1 MERQDVSTLW
11 YTKPAAEWEEALP
24 LGNGRLGAMIAGN
37 LREERIQV
45 NEETIWY
52 GGWEDRLNPDARE
65 NLPKLRELVRQG
77 RISEAEHLIRLAFIS
92 GPDGQRGY
100 QTLGDIEMKYLN
112 DPSQE
117 ECTAY
122 RRELDLDRAV
132 CRVQYE
138 NAKKEAFERTCFI
151 SRPADCMVLH
161 LRAPKGKVSV
171 EVMLNRAKYFDRTG
185 KVNDHTIYLSGNL
198 GKNALEFAMCLSA
211 KAKGGRVYTMG
222 HTLVVEGADEAVLY
236 FGADSTFRYASADV
250 ASWEPRVQEVLAE
263 KITEKL
269 ERAMAREY
277 GELLAEHEKD
287 YREFYDR
294 VALSL
299 PEKEENAA
307 LPTDER
313 LQRIISGGTDEGLA
327 KLLFDYGRYLLIGCS
342 RPGDL
347 PATLQGI
354 WNKDFMAPWDSK
366 YTININTE
374 MNYWP
379 AEVCALP
386 ECHTALFDLI
396 GRMREH
402 GRSIARRMYDCRG
415 LMAHHNTDL
424 YGDCAPQDNWIPAT
438 IWTMGAAWLCTHLW
452 MHYSYTQDLEFLKWA
467 YPVMAEAAL
476 FFVDFLEEKDGYLVT
491 NPSLSPENVYILPN
505 GEQGCCCMGATMDL
519 EILRELFTGCKKAAE
534 ILGDAVDEAEI
545 PDVSDMRKL
554 QKEINAALEK
564 LPPIRIDSTGRVMEW
579 MEEYEE
585 AEPGHRHVSQLYG
598 LYPSDQISMD
608 KTPELA
614 AAAAETLRVRL
625 ANGGGHT
632 GWSRAWII
640 NFYAKLWDGEKAW
653 ENICQML
660 AKSTY
665 ANLFD
670 RHPPFQIDGN
680 FGVTAA
686 IAQMLVQSREQEVIL
701 LPALPKAWEQ
711 GTVKGL
717 RLVGNAGI
725 ALAWK
730 DGRLLQCRV
739 TADQAYEG
747 EIVYG
752 SVRRTVKLKAGE
764 TIVLDERLQ
773 EIEE

>member
-1 MERQDVSTLW
+1 MSTLW

-277 GELLAEHEKD
+277 GGLLAEHEKD

-313 LQRIISGGTDEGLA
+313 LQRSISGGTDEGLA

-491 NPSLSPENVYILPN
+491 NPSLSPENVYILPS

-711 GTVKGL
+711 GEVKGL

-739 TADQAYEG
+739 TADQAYKG

>member
-1 MERQDVSTLW
+1 MSTLW

-77 RISEAEHLIRLAFIS
+77 RISEAERLIRLAFIS

-211 KAKGGRVYTMG
+211 KATGGRVYTMG
-222 HTLVVEGADEAVLY
+222 HTLVIEEADEAVLY
-236 FGADSTFRYASADV
+236 FGADSTFRYAKEEA
-250 ASWEPRVQEVLAE
+250 AAWEPRVQDVLAE

-269 ERAMAREY
+269 ERAIAQEY
-277 GELLAEHEKD
+277 GDLLAEHEKD
-287 YREFYDR
+287 YRSFYGR

-313 LQRIISGGTDEGLA
+313 LQKMIHGGTDEGLA
-327 KLLFDYGRYLLIGCS
+327 KLLFDYGRYLLIECS

-396 GRMREH
+396 ERMREH
-402 GRSIARRMYDCRG
+402 GRSIARRMYGCRG
-415 LMAHHNTDL
+415 FMAHHNTDI

-438 IWTMGAAWLCTHLW
+438 IWVMGAAWLCTHLW
-452 MHYSYTQDLEFLKWA
+452 MHYSYTQDLEFLKQA

-491 NPSLSPENVYILPN
+491 NPSLSPENVYILPS
-505 GEQGCCCMGATMDL
+505 GEQGCCCMGATMDM

-534 ILGDAVDEAEI
+534 LLGDAVDAVEI
-545 PDVSDMRKL
+545 PDVSDVREL
-554 QKEINAALEK
+554 QNEINAALEK

-579 MEEYEE
+579 MEEYKE

-598 LYPSDQISMD
+598 LYPSDQITMD
-608 KTPELA
+608 GTPELA

-640 NFYAKLWDGEKAW
+640 NFYAKLWDGGKAW

-660 AKSTY
+660 TKSTY

-686 IAQMLVQSREQEVIL
+686 IAQMLVQSREHKIIL
-701 LPALPKAWEQ
+701 LPALPKAWDHGEAN
-711 GTVKGL
+711 GL
-717 RLVGNAGI
+717 RLVGNASI
-725 ALAWK
+725 ALAWENGK
-730 DGRLLQCRV
+730 LTRCAV

-747 EIVYG
+747 EVVYG
-752 SVRRTVKLKAGE
+752 EMRCTVKLKKGE
-764 TIVLDERLQ
+764 TVMLDAVL
-773 EIEE
+773 

>member
-1 MERQDVSTLW
+1 MSTLW

-211 KAKGGRVYTMG
+211 KATGGRVYTMG
-222 HTLVVEGADEAVLY
+222 HTLVIEEADEVVLY
-236 FGADSTFRYASADV
+236 FGADSTFRYAKEEV
-250 ASWEPRVQEVLAE
+250 AAWEPRVQDVLAE

-269 ERAMAREY
+269 ERAMAQEY
-277 GELLAEHEKD
+277 GDLLAEHEKD
-287 YREFYDR
+287 YRSFYGR

-299 PEKEENAA
+299 PEKEKNAA

-313 LQRIISGGTDEGLA
+313 LQKMIHGGTDEGLA
-327 KLLFDYGRYLLIGCS
+327 KLLFDYGRYLLIECS

-396 GRMREH
+396 ERMREH
-402 GRSIARRMYDCRG
+402 GRSIARRMYGCRG
-415 LMAHHNTDL
+415 FMAHHNTDI

-438 IWTMGAAWLCTHLW
+438 IWVMGAAWLCTHLW
-452 MHYSYTQDLEFLKWA
+452 MHYSYTQDLEFLKRA
-467 YPVMAEAAL
+467 YPVIAEAAL

-491 NPSLSPENVYILPN
+491 NPSLSPENVYILPS
-505 GEQGCCCMGATMDL
+505 GEQGCCCMGATMDM

-534 ILGDAVDEAEI
+534 LLGDAVDAVEI
-545 PDVSDMRKL
+545 PDVSDAREL
-554 QKEINAALEK
+554 QNEINAALEK

-579 MEEYEE
+579 MEEYKE

-598 LYPSDQISMD
+598 LYPSDQITMD
-608 KTPELA
+608 GTPELA

-640 NFYAKLWDGEKAW
+640 NFYAKLWDGGKAW

-686 IAQMLVQSREQEVIL
+686 IAQMLVQSREHKIIL
-701 LPALPKAWEQ
+701 LPALPKAWDHGE
-711 GTVKGL
+711 VNGL
-717 RLVGNAGI
+717 RLVGNASI
-725 ALAWK
+725 ALAWENGK
-730 DGRLLQCRV
+730 LTRCAV

-747 EIVYG
+747 EVVYG
-752 SVRRTVKLKAGE
+752 EMRQAVKLEKGE
-764 TIVLDERLQ
+764 TVMLDAVLQLLES
-773 EIEE
+773 

>member
-1 MERQDVSTLW
+1 MSTLW

-277 GELLAEHEKD
+277 GGLLAEHEKD

-374 MNYWP
+374 INYWP

-491 NPSLSPENVYILPN
+491 NPSLSPENVYILPS

>member
-1 MERQDVSTLW
+1 MSTLW

-24 LGNGRLGAMIAGN
+24 LGNGRLGAMIAEN

-250 ASWEPRVQEVLAE
+250 ASWEPRVQDVLAE

-299 PEKEENAA
+299 PEKEENAV

-402 GRSIARRMYDCRG
+402 GRSIARRMYGCRG
-415 LMAHHNTDL
+415 FMAHHNTDL

-730 DGRLLQCRV
+730 NGRLLQCRV

-752 SVRRTVKLKAGE
+752 SVRRTVKLEAGE
-764 TIVLDERLQ
+764 TMVLDERLQ

>member
-1 MERQDVSTLW
+1 MSTLW

-277 GELLAEHEKD
+277 GGLLAEHEKD

-491 NPSLSPENVYILPN
+491 NPSLSPENVYILPS

-665 ANLFD
+665 ANPD
-670 RHPPFQIDGN
+670 RRKLRRDRGDCADA
-680 FGVTAA
+680 GA
-686 IAQMLVQSREQEVIL
+686 
-701 LPALPKAWEQ
+701 EQ
-711 GTVKGL
+711 GTGSDFASGAAKG
-717 RLVGNAGI
+717 VGAGRSKRP
-725 ALAWK
+725 AAGRK
-730 DGRLLQCRV
+730 CGNCACMERRKAAAVPGDGRSGV
-739 TADQAYEG
+739 
-747 EIVYG
+747 
-752 SVRRTVKLKAGE
+752 
-764 TIVLDERLQ
+764 
-773 EIEE
+773 

>member
-1 MERQDVSTLW
+1 MSTLW

-277 GELLAEHEKD
+277 GGLLAEHEKD

-327 KLLFDYGRYLLIGCS
+327 KLLFDYGRSLLIGCS

-491 NPSLSPENVYILPN
+491 NPSLSPENVYILPS

-686 IAQMLVQSREQEVIL
+686 IAQMLVQSREHKIIL
-701 LPALPKAWEQ
+701 LPALPKAWDHGE
-711 GTVKGL
+711 VNGL
-717 RLVGNAGI
+717 RLVGNASI

-739 TADQAYEG
+739 TADQAYKG

>member
-1 MERQDVSTLW
+1 MSTLW

-222 HTLVVEGADEAVLY
+222 HTLVVKGADEAVLY
-236 FGADSTFRYASADV
+236 FGADSTFRSASADV
-250 ASWEPRVQEVLAE
+250 ASWEPRVQDVLAE

-402 GRSIARRMYDCRG
+402 GRSIARRMYGCRG

-491 NPSLSPENVYILPN
+491 NPSLSPENVYILPS

-665 ANLFD
+665 ANLFE

-686 IAQMLVQSREQEVIL
+686 IAQMLVQSREHKIIL
-701 LPALPKAWEQ
+701 LPALPKAWDHGE
-711 GTVKGL
+711 VNGL
-717 RLVGNAGI
+717 RLVGNASI

-739 TADQAYEG
+739 TADQAYKG

>member
-1 MERQDVSTLW
+1 MSTLW

-222 HTLVVEGADEAVLY
+222 HTLVVKGADEAVLY
-236 FGADSTFRYASADV
+236 FGADSTFRSASADV
-250 ASWEPRVQEVLAE
+250 ASWEPRVQDVLAE

-491 NPSLSPENVYILPN
+491 NPSLSPENVYILPS

>member
-1 MERQDVSTLW
+1 
-11 YTKPAAEWEEALP
+11 
-24 LGNGRLGAMIAGN
+24 
-37 LREERIQV
+37 
-45 NEETIWY
+45 
-52 GGWEDRLNPDARE
+52 
-65 NLPKLRELVRQG
+65 
-77 RISEAEHLIRLAFIS
+77 
-92 GPDGQRGY
+92 
-100 QTLGDIEMKYLN
+100 
-112 DPSQE
+112 
-117 ECTAY
+117 
-122 RRELDLDRAV
+122 
-132 CRVQYE
+132 
-138 NAKKEAFERTCFI
+138 
-151 SRPADCMVLH
+151 MVLH

-250 ASWEPRVQEVLAE
+250 ASWEPRVQDV
-263 KITEKL
+263 
-269 ERAMAREY
+269 
-277 GELLAEHEKD
+277 
-287 YREFYDR
+287 
-294 VALSL
+294 
-299 PEKEENAA
+299 
-307 LPTDER
+307 
-313 LQRIISGGTDEGLA
+313 
-327 KLLFDYGRYLLIGCS
+327 
-342 RPGDL
+342 
-347 PATLQGI
+347 
-354 WNKDFMAPWDSK
+354 
-366 YTININTE
+366 
-374 MNYWP
+374 
-379 AEVCALP
+379 
-386 ECHTALFDLI
+386 
-396 GRMREH
+396 
-402 GRSIARRMYDCRG
+402 
-415 LMAHHNTDL
+415 
-424 YGDCAPQDNWIPAT
+424 
-438 IWTMGAAWLCTHLW
+438 WLCTHLW

-711 GTVKGL
+711 GEVKGL
-717 RLVGNAGI
+717 RLVQNAGI

-730 DGRLLQCRV
+730 DGRLVQCRV

-752 SVRRTVKLKAGE
+752 SVRRMVKLEAGE
-764 TIVLDERLQ
+764 TMVLDERLQ

>member
-1 MERQDVSTLW
+1 MSTLW

-222 HTLVVEGADEAVLY
+222 HTLVVKGADEAVLY
-236 FGADSTFRYASADV
+236 FGADSTFRSASADV
-250 ASWEPRVQEVLAE
+250 ASWEPRVQDVLAE

-402 GRSIARRMYDCRG
+402 GRSIARRMYGCRG

-491 NPSLSPENVYILPN
+491 NPSLSPENVYILPS

-686 IAQMLVQSREQEVIL
+686 IAQMLVQSREHKIIL
-701 LPALPKAWEQ
+701 LPALPKAWDHGE
-711 GTVKGL
+711 VNGL
-717 RLVGNAGI
+717 RLVGNASI

-739 TADQAYEG
+739 TADQAYKG

>member
-1 MERQDVSTLW
+1 MSTLW

-277 GELLAEHEKD
+277 GGLLAEHEKD

-491 NPSLSPENVYILPN
+491 NPSLSPENVYILPS

-665 ANLFD
+665 SNLFD

-711 GTVKGL
+711 GEVKGL

-739 TADQAYEG
+739 TADQAYKG

>member
-1 MERQDVSTLW
+1 MSTLW

-65 NLPKLRELVRQG
+65 NLPKLRQLIREG

-100 QTLGDIEMKYLN
+100 QTLGDIEMKYGN
-112 DPSQE
+112 DPSPE

-277 GELLAEHEKD
+277 GGLLAEHEKD

-402 GRSIARRMYDCRG
+402 GRSIARRMYGCRG
-415 LMAHHNTDL
+415 FMAHHNTDL

-491 NPSLSPENVYILPN
+491 NPSLSPENVYILPS

-534 ILGDAVDEAEI
+534 ILGDAVDEAVI

-686 IAQMLVQSREQEVIL
+686 IAQMLVQSREHKIIL
-701 LPALPKAWEQ
+701 LPALPKAWDHGE
-711 GTVKGL
+711 VNGL
-717 RLVGNAGI
+717 RLVGNASI

-730 DGRLLQCRV
+730 NGKLTRCAV

-747 EIVYG
+747 EVVYG
-752 SVRRTVKLKAGE
+752 EMRQAVKLEKGE
-764 TIVLDERLQ
+764 TVMLDAVLQLLES
-773 EIEE
+773 

>member
-1 MERQDVSTLW
+1 MSTLW

-211 KAKGGRVYTMG
+211 KATGGRVYTMG
-222 HTLVVEGADEAVLY
+222 HTLVIEEADEAVLY
-236 FGADSTFRYASADV
+236 FGADSTFRYAKEEA
-250 ASWEPRVQEVLAE
+250 AAWEPRVQDVLAE
-263 KITEKL
+263 KITGKL
-269 ERAMAREY
+269 ERAIAQEY
-277 GELLAEHEKD
+277 GDLLAEHEKD
-287 YREFYDR
+287 YRSFYGR

-313 LQRIISGGTDEGLA
+313 LQKMIHGGTDEGLA
-327 KLLFDYGRYLLIGCS
+327 KLLFDYGRYLLIECS

-396 GRMREH
+396 ERMREH
-402 GRSIARRMYDCRG
+402 GRSIARRMYGCRG
-415 LMAHHNTDL
+415 FMAHHNTDI

-438 IWTMGAAWLCTHLW
+438 IWVMGAAWLCTHLW
-452 MHYSYTQDLEFLKWA
+452 MHYSYTQDLEFLKQA

-491 NPSLSPENVYILPN
+491 NPSLSPENVYILPS
-505 GEQGCCCMGATMDL
+505 GEQGCCCMGATMDM

-534 ILGDAVDEAEI
+534 LLGDAVDAVEI
-545 PDVSDMRKL
+545 PDVSDVREL
-554 QKEINAALEK
+554 QNEINAALEK

-579 MEEYEE
+579 MEEYKE

-598 LYPSDQISMD
+598 LYPSDQITMD
-608 KTPELA
+608 GTPELA

-640 NFYAKLWDGEKAW
+640 NFYAKLWDGGKAW

-686 IAQMLVQSREQEVIL
+686 IAQMLVQSREHKIIL
-701 LPALPKAWEQ
+701 LPALPKAWDHGE
-711 GTVKGL
+711 VNGL
-717 RLVGNAGI
+717 RLVGNASI
-725 ALAWK
+725 ALAWENGK
-730 DGRLLQCRV
+730 LTRCAV

-747 EIVYG
+747 EVVYG
-752 SVRRTVKLKAGE
+752 EMRCTVKLKKGE
-764 TIVLDERLQ
+764 TVMLDAVLQLLES
-773 EIEE
+773 

>member
-1 MERQDVSTLW
+1 MSTLW

-277 GELLAEHEKD
+277 GGLLAEHEKD

-476 FFVDFLEEKDGYLVT
+476 FLVDFLEEKDGYLVT
-491 NPSLSPENVYILPN
+491 NPSLSPENVYILPS

>member
-1 MERQDVSTLW
+1 MSTLW

-277 GELLAEHEKD
+277 GGLLAEHEKD

-402 GRSIARRMYDCRG
+402 GRSIARRMYGCRG
-415 LMAHHNTDL
+415 FMAHHNTDL

-452 MHYSYTQDLEFLKWA
+452 MHYSYTQDLKFLKWA

-491 NPSLSPENVYILPN
+491 NPSLSPENVYILPS

-686 IAQMLVQSREQEVIL
+686 IAQMLVQSREHKIIL
-701 LPALPKAWEQ
+701 LPALPKAWDHGE
-711 GTVKGL
+711 VNGL
-717 RLVGNAGI
+717 RLVGNASI

-739 TADQAYEG
+739 TADQAYKG

>member
-1 MERQDVSTLW
+1 MNTLW

-211 KAKGGRVYTMG
+211 KATGGRVYTMG
-222 HTLVVEGADEAVLY
+222 HTLVIEEADEAVLY
-236 FGADSTFRYASADV
+236 FSADSTFRYAKEEA
-250 ASWEPRVQEVLAE
+250 AAWEPRVQDVLAE

-269 ERAMAREY
+269 ERAIAQEY
-277 GELLAEHEKD
+277 GDLLAEHEKD
-287 YREFYDR
+287 YRSFYGR

-313 LQRIISGGTDEGLA
+313 LQKMIHGGTDEGLA
-327 KLLFDYGRYLLIGCS
+327 KLLFDYGRYLLIECS

-396 GRMREH
+396 ERMREH
-402 GRSIARRMYDCRG
+402 GRSIARRMYGCRG
-415 LMAHHNTDL
+415 FMAHHNTDI

-438 IWTMGAAWLCTHLW
+438 IWVMGAAWLCTHLW
-452 MHYSYTQDLEFLKWA
+452 MHYSYTQDLEFLKQA

-491 NPSLSPENVYILPN
+491 NPSLSPENVYILPS
-505 GEQGCCCMGATMDL
+505 GEQGCCCMGATMDM

-534 ILGDAVDEAEI
+534 LLGDAVDAVEI
-545 PDVSDMRKL
+545 PDVSDVREL
-554 QKEINAALEK
+554 QNEINAALEK

-579 MEEYEE
+579 MEEYKE

-598 LYPSDQISMD
+598 LYPSDQITMD
-608 KTPELA
+608 GTPELA

-640 NFYAKLWDGEKAW
+640 NFYAKLWDGGKAW

-660 AKSTY
+660 TKSTY

-686 IAQMLVQSREQEVIL
+686 IAQMLVQSREHKIIL
-701 LPALPKAWEQ
+701 LPALPKAWDHGE
-711 GTVKGL
+711 VNGL
-717 RLVGNAGI
+717 RLVGNASI
-725 ALAWK
+725 ALAWENGK
-730 DGRLLQCRV
+730 LTRCAV

-747 EIVYG
+747 EVVYG
-752 SVRRTVKLKAGE
+752 EMRQAVKLEKGE
-764 TIVLDERLQ
+764 TVMLDAVLQLLES
-773 EIEE
+773 

>member
-1 MERQDVSTLW
+1 MSTLW

-171 EVMLNRAKYFDRTG
+171 EGMLNRAKYFDRTG

-211 KAKGGRVYTMG
+211 KATGGRVYTMG
-222 HTLVVEGADEAVLY
+222 HTLVIEEADEAVLY
-236 FGADSTFRYASADV
+236 FGADSTFRYAKEEV
-250 ASWEPRVQEVLAE
+250 AAWEPRVQDVLAE

-269 ERAMAREY
+269 ERAMAQEY
-277 GELLAEHEKD
+277 GDLLAEHEKD
-287 YREFYDR
+287 YRSFYGR

-299 PEKEENAA
+299 PEKEKNAA

-313 LQRIISGGTDEGLA
+313 LQKMIHGGTDEGLA
-327 KLLFDYGRYLLIGCS
+327 KLLFDYGRYLLIECS

-396 GRMREH
+396 ERMREH
-402 GRSIARRMYDCRG
+402 GRSIARRMYGCRG
-415 LMAHHNTDL
+415 FMAHHNTDI

-438 IWTMGAAWLCTHLW
+438 IWVMGAAWLCTHLW
-452 MHYSYTQDLEFLKWA
+452 MHYSYTQDLEFLKRA
-467 YPVMAEAAL
+467 YPVIAEAAL

-491 NPSLSPENVYILPN
+491 NPSLSPENVYILPS
-505 GEQGCCCMGATMDL
+505 GEQGCCCMGATMDM

-534 ILGDAVDEAEI
+534 LLGDAVDAVEI
-545 PDVSDMRKL
+545 PDVSDAREL
-554 QKEINAALEK
+554 QNEINAALEK

-579 MEEYEE
+579 MEEYKE

-598 LYPSDQISMD
+598 LYPSDQITMD
-608 KTPELA
+608 GTPELA

-640 NFYAKLWDGEKAW
+640 NFYAKLWDGGKAW

-686 IAQMLVQSREQEVIL
+686 IAQMLVQSREHKIIL
-701 LPALPKAWEQ
+701 LPALPKAWDHGE
-711 GTVKGL
+711 VNGL
-717 RLVGNAGI
+717 RLVGNASI
-725 ALAWK
+725 ALAWENGK
-730 DGRLLQCRV
+730 LTRCAV

-747 EIVYG
+747 EVVYG
-752 SVRRTVKLKAGE
+752 EMRQAVKLEKGE
-764 TIVLDERLQ
+764 TVMLDAVLQLLES
-773 EIEE
+773 

>member
-1 MERQDVSTLW
+1 MSTLW

-52 GGWEDRLNPDARE
+52 GGWEDRLNPDTRE

-277 GELLAEHEKD
+277 GGLLAEHEKD

-491 NPSLSPENVYILPN
+491 NPSLSPENVYILPS

-711 GTVKGL
+711 GEVKGL

-739 TADQAYEG
+739 TADQAYKG

>member
-1 MERQDVSTLW
+1 MSTLW

-171 EVMLNRAKYFDRTG
+171 EVMLNRAKYFDHTG

-277 GELLAEHEKD
+277 GGLLAEHEKD

-491 NPSLSPENVYILPN
+491 NPSLSPENVYILPS

-711 GTVKGL
+711 GEVKGL

-739 TADQAYEG
+739 TADQAYKG

>member
-1 MERQDVSTLW
+1 MSTLW

-171 EVMLNRAKYFDRTG
+171 EVMLNRAKYFDRTE

-277 GELLAEHEKD
+277 GGLLAEHEKD

-491 NPSLSPENVYILPN
+491 NPSLSPENVYILPS

-711 GTVKGL
+711 GEVKGL

-739 TADQAYEG
+739 TADQAYKG

>member
-1 MERQDVSTLW
+1 MSILW

-77 RISEAEHLIRLAFIS
+77 RISEAERLIRLAFIS

-211 KAKGGRVYTMG
+211 KATGGRVYTMG
-222 HTLVVEGADEAVLY
+222 HTLVIEEADEAVLY
-236 FGADSTFRYASADV
+236 FGADSTFRYAKEEA
-250 ASWEPRVQEVLAE
+250 AAWEPRVQDVLAE

-269 ERAMAREY
+269 ERAMAQEY
-277 GELLAEHEKD
+277 GDLLAEQEKD
-287 YREFYDR
+287 YRSFYGR

-299 PEKEENAA
+299 PEKEKNAA

-313 LQRIISGGTDEGLA
+313 LQKMIHGGTDEGLA
-327 KLLFDYGRYLLIGCS
+327 KLLFDYGRYLLIECS

-396 GRMREH
+396 ERMREH
-402 GRSIARRMYDCRG
+402 GRSIARRMYGCRG
-415 LMAHHNTDL
+415 FMAHHNTDI

-438 IWTMGAAWLCTHLW
+438 IWVMGAAWLCTHLW
-452 MHYSYTQDLEFLKWA
+452 MHYSYTQDLEFLKQA

-491 NPSLSPENVYILPN
+491 NPSLSPENVYILPS
-505 GEQGCCCMGATMDL
+505 GEQGCCCMGATMDM

-534 ILGDAVDEAEI
+534 LLGDAVDAVEI
-545 PDVSDMRKL
+545 QMFRMCGNYRTRSTRHSK
-554 QKEINAALEK
+554 NCRRSALIPQEESWSGWK
-564 LPPIRIDSTGRVMEW
+564 STKKQSRDTAMCHSCMACIRPIRLRW
-579 MEEYEE
+579 ME
-585 AEPGHRHVSQLYG
+585 HRSLPQ
-598 LYPSDQISMD
+598 
-608 KTPELA
+608 
-614 AAAAETLRVRL
+614 RL
-625 ANGGGHT
+625 
-632 GWSRAWII
+632 
-640 NFYAKLWDGEKAW
+640 
-653 ENICQML
+653 Q
-660 AKSTY
+660 
-665 ANLFD
+665 
-670 RHPPFQIDGN
+670 RHCVCALPMG
-680 FGVTAA
+680 AA
-686 IAQMLVQSREQEVIL
+686 IR
-701 LPALPKAWEQ
+701 
-711 GTVKGL
+711 
-717 RLVGNAGI
+717 AG
-725 ALAWK
+725 AGHGSSTFMRSCGMAGK
-730 DGRLLQCRV
+730 RGR
-739 TADQAYEG
+739 
-747 EIVYG
+747 I
-752 SVRRTVKLKAGE
+752 SVRC
-764 TIVLDERLQ
+764 
-773 EIEE
+773 

>member
-1 MERQDVSTLW
+1 MSTLW

-211 KAKGGRVYTMG
+211 KATGGRVYTMG
-222 HTLVVEGADEAVLY
+222 HTLVIEEADEAVLY
-236 FGADSTFRYASADV
+236 FGADSTFRYAKEEV
-250 ASWEPRVQEVLAE
+250 AAWEPRVQDVLAE

-269 ERAMAREY
+269 ERAMAQEY

-287 YREFYDR
+287 YRSFYGR

-313 LQRIISGGTDEGLA
+313 LQKMIHGGTDEGLA
-327 KLLFDYGRYLLIGCS
+327 KLLFDYGRYLLIECS

-396 GRMREH
+396 ERMREH
-402 GRSIARRMYDCRG
+402 GRSIARRMYGCRG
-415 LMAHHNTDL
+415 FMAHHNTDI

-438 IWTMGAAWLCTHLW
+438 IWVMGAAWLCTHLW
-452 MHYSYTQDLEFLKWA
+452 MHYSYTQDLEFLKQA

-491 NPSLSPENVYILPN
+491 NPSLSPENVYILPS
-505 GEQGCCCMGATMDL
+505 GEQGCCCMGATMDM

-534 ILGDAVDEAEI
+534 LLGDAVDAVEI
-545 PDVSDMRKL
+545 PDVSDVREL
-554 QKEINAALEK
+554 QNEINAALEK

-579 MEEYEE
+579 MEEYKE

-598 LYPSDQISMD
+598 LYPSDQITMD
-608 KTPELA
+608 GTPELA

-640 NFYAKLWDGEKAW
+640 NFYAKLWDGGKAW

-660 AKSTY
+660 TKSTY

-686 IAQMLVQSREQEVIL
+686 IAQMLVQSREHKIIL
-701 LPALPKAWEQ
+701 LPALPKAWDHGEAN
-711 GTVKGL
+711 GL
-717 RLVGNAGI
+717 RLVGNASI
-725 ALAWK
+725 ALAWENGK
-730 DGRLLQCRV
+730 LTRCAV

-747 EIVYG
+747 EVVYG
-752 SVRRTVKLKAGE
+752 EMRCTVKLKKGE
-764 TIVLDERLQ
+764 TVMLDAVLQLLES
-773 EIEE
+773 

>member
-1 MERQDVSTLW
+1 MSTLW

-250 ASWEPRVQEVLAE
+250 ASWEPRVQDVLAE

-711 GTVKGL
+711 GEVKGL

>member
-1 MERQDVSTLW
+1 MSTLW

-250 ASWEPRVQEVLAE
+250 ASWEPRVQDVLAE

-299 PEKEENAA
+299 PEKEENAV

-402 GRSIARRMYDCRG
+402 GRSIARRMYGCRG
-415 LMAHHNTDL
+415 FMAHHNTDL

-730 DGRLLQCRV
+730 NGRLLQCRV

-752 SVRRTVKLKAGE
+752 SVRRTVKLEAGE
-764 TIVLDERLQ
+764 TMVLDERLQ

>member
-1 MERQDVSTLW
+1 MSTLW

-277 GELLAEHEKD
+277 GGLLAEHEKD

-491 NPSLSPENVYILPN
+491 NPSLSPENVYILPS

-660 AKSTY
+660 AQSTY

-711 GTVKGL
+711 GEVKGL

-739 TADQAYEG
+739 TADQAYKG

>member
-1 MERQDVSTLW
+1 MSTLW

-65 NLPKLRELVRQG
+65 NLPKLCELVRQG

-161 LRAPKGKVSV
+161 LRVPKGKVSV

-211 KAKGGRVYTMG
+211 KATGGRVYTMG
-222 HTLVVEGADEAVLY
+222 HTLVIEEADEAVLY
-236 FGADSTFRYASADV
+236 FGADSTFRYAKEEA
-250 ASWEPRVQEVLAE
+250 AAWEPRVQDVLAE

-269 ERAMAREY
+269 ERAMAQEY
-277 GELLAEHEKD
+277 GDLLAEHEKD
-287 YREFYDR
+287 YRSFYGR

-299 PEKEENAA
+299 PEKEKNAA

-313 LQRIISGGTDEGLA
+313 LQKMIHGGTDEGLA
-327 KLLFDYGRYLLIGCS
+327 KLLFDYGRYLLIECS

-396 GRMREH
+396 ERMREH
-402 GRSIARRMYDCRG
+402 GRSIARRMYGCRG
-415 LMAHHNTDL
+415 FMAHHNTDI

-438 IWTMGAAWLCTHLW
+438 IWVMGAAWLCTHLW
-452 MHYSYTQDLEFLKWA
+452 MHYSYTQDLEFLKQA

-491 NPSLSPENVYILPN
+491 NPSLSPENVYILPS
-505 GEQGCCCMGATMDL
+505 GEQGCCCMGATMDM

-534 ILGDAVDEAEI
+534 LLGDAVDAVEI
-545 PDVSDMRKL
+545 PDVSDVREL
-554 QKEINAALEK
+554 QNEINAALEK

-579 MEEYEE
+579 MEEYKE

-598 LYPSDQISMD
+598 LYPSDQITMD
-608 KTPELA
+608 GTPELA

-640 NFYAKLWDGEKAW
+640 NFYAKLWDGGKAW

-660 AKSTY
+660 TKSTY

-686 IAQMLVQSREQEVIL
+686 IAQMLVQSREHKIIL
-701 LPALPKAWEQ
+701 LPALPKAWDHGE
-711 GTVKGL
+711 VKGL
-717 RLVGNAGI
+717 RLVGNASI
-725 ALAWK
+725 ALAWENGK
-730 DGRLLQCRV
+730 LTRCAV

-747 EIVYG
+747 EVVYG
-752 SVRRTVKLKAGE
+752 EMRQAVKLEKGE
-764 TIVLDERLQ
+764 TVMLDAVLQLLES
-773 EIEE
+773 

>member
-1 MERQDVSTLW
+1 MSTLW

-402 GRSIARRMYDCRG
+402 GRSIARRMYGCRG
-415 LMAHHNTDL
+415 FMAHHNTDL

-491 NPSLSPENVYILPN
+491 NPSLSPENVYILPS

-711 GTVKGL
+711 GEVKGL

-752 SVRRTVKLKAGE
+752 NVRRTVKLEAGE
-764 TIVLDERLQ
+764 TMVLDERLQ

>member
-1 MERQDVSTLW
+1 MSTLW

-211 KAKGGRVYTMG
+211 KATGGRVYTMG
-222 HTLVVEGADEAVLY
+222 HTRVIEEADEAVLY
-236 FGADSTFRYASADV
+236 FGADSTFRYAKEEV
-250 ASWEPRVQEVLAE
+250 AAWEPRVQDVLAE

-269 ERAMAREY
+269 ERAMAQEY
-277 GELLAEHEKD
+277 GDLLAEHEKD
-287 YREFYDR
+287 YRSFYGR

-299 PEKEENAA
+299 PEKEKNAA

-313 LQRIISGGTDEGLA
+313 LQKMIHGGTDEGLA
-327 KLLFDYGRYLLIGCS
+327 KLLFDYGRYLLIECS

-396 GRMREH
+396 ERMREH
-402 GRSIARRMYDCRG
+402 GRSIARRMYGCRG
-415 LMAHHNTDL
+415 FMAHHNTDI

-438 IWTMGAAWLCTHLW
+438 IWVMGAAWLCTHLW
-452 MHYSYTQDLEFLKWA
+452 MHYSYTQDLEFLKRA
-467 YPVMAEAAL
+467 YPVIAEAAL

-491 NPSLSPENVYILPN
+491 NPSLSPENVYILPS
-505 GEQGCCCMGATMDL
+505 GEQGCCCMGATMDM

-534 ILGDAVDEAEI
+534 LLGDAVDAVEI
-545 PDVSDMRKL
+545 PDVSDAREL
-554 QKEINAALEK
+554 QNEINAALEK

-579 MEEYEE
+579 MEEYKE

-598 LYPSDQISMD
+598 LYPSDQITMD
-608 KTPELA
+608 GTPELA

-640 NFYAKLWDGEKAW
+640 NFYAKLWDGGKAW

-686 IAQMLVQSREQEVIL
+686 IAQMLVQSREHKIIL
-701 LPALPKAWEQ
+701 LPALPKAWDHGE
-711 GTVKGL
+711 VNGL
-717 RLVGNAGI
+717 RLVGNASI
-725 ALAWK
+725 ALAWENGK
-730 DGRLLQCRV
+730 LTRCAV

-747 EIVYG
+747 EVVYG
-752 SVRRTVKLKAGE
+752 EMRQAVKLEKGE
-764 TIVLDERLQ
+764 TVMLDAVLQLLES
-773 EIEE
+773 

>member
-1 MERQDVSTLW
+1 MSTLW

-250 ASWEPRVQEVLAE
+250 ASWEPRVQDVLAE

-299 PEKEENAA
+299 PEKEENAV

-402 GRSIARRMYDCRG
+402 GRSIARRMYGCRG

-491 NPSLSPENVYILPN
+491 NPSLSPENVYILPS

-711 GTVKGL
+711 GEVKGL

-739 TADQAYEG
+739 TADQAYKG

>member
-1 MERQDVSTLW
+1 MSTLW

-491 NPSLSPENVYILPN
+491 NPSLSPENVYILPS

-711 GTVKGL
+711 GEVKGL

-739 TADQAYEG
+739 TADQAYKG

>member
-1 MERQDVSTLW
+1 MSTLW

-277 GELLAEHEKD
+277 GGLLAEHEKD

-313 LQRIISGGTDEGLA
+313 LKRIISGGTDEGLA

-491 NPSLSPENVYILPN
+491 NPSLSPENVYILPS

-711 GTVKGL
+711 GEVKGL

-739 TADQAYEG
+739 TADQAYKG

>member
-1 MERQDVSTLW
+1 MSTLW

-77 RISEAEHLIRLAFIS
+77 RISEAERLIRLAFIS

-211 KAKGGRVYTMG
+211 KATGGRVYTMG
-222 HTLVVEGADEAVLY
+222 HTLVIEEADEAVLY
-236 FGADSTFRYASADV
+236 FGADSTFRYAKEEV
-250 ASWEPRVQEVLAE
+250 AAWEPRVQDVLAE

-269 ERAMAREY
+269 ERAIAQEY
-277 GELLAEHEKD
+277 GDLLAEHEKD
-287 YREFYDR
+287 YRSFYGR

-313 LQRIISGGTDEGLA
+313 LQKMIHGGTDEGLA
-327 KLLFDYGRYLLIGCS
+327 KLLFDYGRYLLIECS

-396 GRMREH
+396 ERMREH
-402 GRSIARRMYDCRG
+402 GRSIARRMYGCRG
-415 LMAHHNTDL
+415 FMAHHNTDI

-438 IWTMGAAWLCTHLW
+438 IWVMGAAWLCTHLW
-452 MHYSYTQDLEFLKWA
+452 MHYSYTQDLEFLKQA

-491 NPSLSPENVYILPN
+491 NPSLSPENVYILPS
-505 GEQGCCCMGATMDL
+505 GEQGCCCMGATMDM

-534 ILGDAVDEAEI
+534 LLGDAVDAVEI
-545 PDVSDMRKL
+545 PDVSDVREL
-554 QKEINAALEK
+554 QNEINAALEK

-579 MEEYEE
+579 MEEYKE

-598 LYPSDQISMD
+598 LYPSDQITMD
-608 KTPELA
+608 GTPELA

-640 NFYAKLWDGEKAW
+640 NFYAKLWDGGKAW

-686 IAQMLVQSREQEVIL
+686 IAQMLVQSREHKIIL
-701 LPALPKAWEQ
+701 LPALPKAWDHGE
-711 GTVKGL
+711 VNGL
-717 RLVGNAGI
+717 RLVGNASI
-725 ALAWK
+725 ALAWENGK
-730 DGRLLQCRV
+730 LTRCAV

-747 EIVYG
+747 EVVYG
-752 SVRRTVKLKAGE
+752 EMRCTVKLKKGE
-764 TIVLDERLQ
+764 TVMLDAVLQLLES
-773 EIEE
+773 